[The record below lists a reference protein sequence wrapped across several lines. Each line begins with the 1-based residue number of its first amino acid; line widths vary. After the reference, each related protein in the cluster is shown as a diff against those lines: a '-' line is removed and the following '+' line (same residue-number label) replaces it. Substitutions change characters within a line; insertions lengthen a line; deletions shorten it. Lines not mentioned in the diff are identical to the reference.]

1 MSEGSGITCCDV
13 VKEDALVC
21 LTEEHDDVTR
31 DGTVVA
37 DVRGMVETMTVSG
50 EACGTEDLDLLFGGE
65 DTTVQM
71 VGTEVVNTFKDL
83 G

>member
-1 MSEGSGITCCDV
+1 MVGDVKGI
-13 VKEDALVC
+13 
-21 LTEEHDDVTR
+21 
-31 DGTVVA
+31 
-37 DVRGMVETMTVSG
+37 VETMTVFG
-50 EACGTEDLDLLFGGE
+50 EACGTKDLDLLFGGD